1 MRYYTKMFK
10 ALSDESRLRIV
21 FLLSRKPLCVC
32 EITAILQLA
41 ISTVSKHLSILREA
55 GFIVDKK
62 DGKWVIYELNDAADE
77 QIRSL
82 ITLVID
88 WLENNNSAQKDLVK
102 LATVNRNKIC
112 GVKHL

>member
-1 MRYYTKMFK
+1 MRNYTKTFK

-21 FLLSRKPLCVC
+21 FLLSQKPLCVC

-55 GFIVDKK
+55 GFIIDKK

-82 ITLVID
+82 TTLVSD
-88 WLENNNSAQKDLVK
+88 WLANNNSAQQDLVK
-102 LATVNRNKIC
+102 LAAVDRNKIC

>member
-1 MRYYTKMFK
+1 MRNYTKMFK

-32 EITAILQLA
+32 EITAILELA

-55 GFIVDKK
+55 GFIIDKK
-62 DGKWVIYELNDAADE
+62 DGKWVIYELNDAAEE

-88 WLENNNSAQKDLVK
+88 WLENNNSAQKDLAK
-102 LATVNRNKIC
+102 LVTVNRNKIC
-112 GVKHL
+112 GIRHS